1 MSETTHQFRAETCKL
16 LNILTHSLY
25 TNHEIFLRELL
36 SNASD
41 ALEKVRF
48 LQATGGEVRD
58 PELPLEIRIK
68 ADKENHVLTIADT
81 GIGMSEQEMIDNL
94 GTIARSGSLAFKEN
108 MTAEE
113 ENEAANIIGQFG
125 VGFYSAFMVADK
137 VTVLTRSYKSEQGYK
152 WVSDGVD
159 GYTVTEVDKTDVG
172 TVIEMHLKEDTEEV
186 KYSEFC
192 DEYRLKS
199 LIKTYSDY
207 IRHPIVMKV
216 TKYKEEGEGE
226 DKKQVSY
233 TEDDTVNSRIP
244 LWQKSK
250 NDVTEEELNGFYKD
264 TFYDFEDPLLA
275 VQTNA
280 EGLVAYKSLL
290 FVPAKTPYNYYTK
303 DFEKGLKLY
312 SSGVLIT
319 DKCEELL
326 PDHFRFVKGVVDSE
340 DLSLNISREMLQQT
354 HQLKTIANGIEKKIK
369 SELKKLMGSDREKY
383 EKFFAAFG
391 LQLKYGVVSD
401 FGANKDKL
409 KDLLIF
415 RSLKEDK
422 YISIAEYIAAMPE
435 EQKHIYYACGE
446 SLSMIGGLPQVELIR
461 DKGYDMLM
469 LTDEVDEFVMQTLHT
484 EGEKDYCSINSEGA
498 DLLDKSDEE
507 KAETAEKENKEL
519 LEFVKE
525 ALSGKVFEV
534 IVSKKLKTHPVCLS
548 TSGPVTLEMEKYFA
562 QMPGDE
568 AQKPKA
574 QRVLELNAAHPVF
587 EKLKTAF
594 DTDKDRAKAVSELL
608 YGQALLIAGL
618 SVDDPAAWTE
628 TVLGLI

>member
-1 MSETTHQFRAETCKL
+1 MAKKQFKAESKRL
-16 LNILTHSLY
+16 LDLMINSIY
-25 TNHEIFLRELL
+25 TNKEIFLRELI
-36 SNASD
+36 SNAND
-41 ALEKVRF
+41 AIDKLSYLALTDEAAR
-48 LQATGGEVRD
+48 AAMTD
-58 PELPLEIRIK
+58 PAIRV
-68 ADKENHVLTIADT
+68 DFNKEEGTITVTDN
-81 GIGMSEQEMIDNL
+81 GIGMTKEELEENL

-159 GYTVTEVDKTDVG
+159 GYTVTEADKTDVG

-192 DEYRLKS
+192 DEYRLKN

-216 TKYKEEGEGE
+216 TKYKEEGEGD
-226 DKKQVSY
+226 DKKQVPY

-250 NDVTEEELNGFYKD
+250 NEVTEEELNGFYKD

-401 FGANKDKL
+401 FGVNKEKL

-469 LTDEVDEFVMQTLHT
+469 LTDEVDEFVMQTLRA

-534 IVSKKLKTHPVCLS
+534 TVSKKLKTHPVCLS

-594 DTDKDRAKAVSELL
+594 DTDKDRAKAISELL

>member
-1 MSETTHQFRAETCKL
+1 MAKKQFKAESKRL
-16 LNILTHSLY
+16 LDLMINSIY
-25 TNHEIFLRELL
+25 TNKEIFLRELI
-36 SNASD
+36 SNAND
-41 ALEKVRF
+41 AIDKLSYLSLTDEAAR
-48 LQATGGEVRD
+48 AAMTD
-58 PELPLEIRIK
+58 PAIRVEFNK
-68 ADKENHVLTIADT
+68 DEGTVTVTDN
-81 GIGMSEQEMIDNL
+81 GIGMTKEELEENL

-159 GYTVTEVDKTDVG
+159 GYTVTEADKTDVG

-192 DEYRLKS
+192 DEYRLKN

-401 FGANKDKL
+401 FGVNKDKL

-422 YISIAEYIAAMPE
+422 FISIAEYIAAMPE

-446 SLSMIGGLPQVELIR
+446 SLSMIGGLPQVELVR

-469 LTDEVDEFVMQTLHT
+469 LTDEVDEFVMQTLRA

-507 KAETAEKENKEL
+507 KAENAEKENKEL

-534 IVSKKLKTHPVCLS
+534 TVSKKLKTHPVCLS

-594 DTDKDRAKAVSELL
+594 DADKDRAKAISELL

-628 TVLGLI
+628 TVLGLL

>member
-1 MSETTHQFRAETCKL
+1 MAKKQFKAESKRL
-16 LNILTHSLY
+16 LDLMINSIY
-25 TNHEIFLRELL
+25 TNKEIFLRELI
-36 SNASD
+36 SNAND
-41 ALEKVRF
+41 AIDKLSYLSLTDEAAR
-48 LQATGGEVRD
+48 AAMGS
-58 PELPLEIRIK
+58 PAIRV
-68 ADKENHVLTIADT
+68 DFNKEEGTVTVTDN
-81 GIGMSEQEMIDNL
+81 GIGMTKEELEENL

-159 GYTVTEVDKTDVG
+159 GYTVTEADKTEVG

-233 TEDDTVNSRIP
+233 TEDDTVNSRVP

-250 NDVTEEELNGFYKD
+250 NEVTEEELNGFYKD

-401 FGANKDKL
+401 FGVNKDKL

-422 YISIAEYIAAMPE
+422 YISIAEYIAAMSE

-469 LTDEVDEFVMQTLHT
+469 LTDEVDEFVMQTLRA

-534 IVSKKLKTHPVCLS
+534 TVSKKLKTHPVCLS

-594 DTDKDRAKAVSELL
+594 DTDKDRAKAISELL

>member
-1 MSETTHQFRAETCKL
+1 MAKKQFKAESKRL
-16 LNILTHSLY
+16 LDLMINSIY
-25 TNHEIFLRELL
+25 PNKEIFLRELI
-36 SNASD
+36 SNANDAIDKLTYLALTDEAARSAVSD
-41 ALEKVRF
+41 PA
-48 LQATGGEVRD
+48 
-58 PELPLEIRIK
+58 IRV
-68 ADKENHVLTIADT
+68 DFNKENRTITVTDN
-81 GIGMSEQEMIDNL
+81 GIGMTKEELEENL

-113 ENEAANIIGQFG
+113 ETEAANIIGQFG

-137 VTVLTRSYKSEQGYK
+137 VTVLSRSYKSEQGYK
-152 WVSDGVD
+152 WVSDGID
-159 GYTVTEVDKTDVG
+159 GYTVTECDKADVG

-207 IRHPIVMKV
+207 IRHPIIMEV
-216 TKYKEEGEGE
+216 TKYREEGEGD

-233 TEDDTVNSRIP
+233 TEAETVNSRIP

-264 TFYDFEDPLLA
+264 TFYDFEDPILA
-275 VQTNA
+275 IQTNA

-319 DKCEELL
+319 DRCEELL
-326 PDHFRFVKGVVDSE
+326 PDYFRFVKGVVDSE

-369 SELKKLMGSDREKY
+369 SELKKLMSADREKY

-401 FGANKDKL
+401 FGVNKDKL

-422 YISIAEYIAAMPE
+422 YISIAEYIAAMGE
-435 EQKHIYYACGE
+435 DQKHIYYACGD
-446 SLSMIGGLPQVELIR
+446 SLSMIGGLPQVELVR

-469 LTDEVDEFVMQTLHT
+469 LTDEVDEFVMQTLRS
-484 EGEKDYCSINSEGA
+484 EGDKDYCSINSEGA

-534 IVSKKLKTHPVCLS
+534 TVSKKLKTHPVCLS

-587 EKLKTAF
+587 EKLKAAF
-594 DTDKDRAKAVSELL
+594 DSDKDRAKALSELL

-618 SVDDPAAWTE
+618 DIEDPATWTE

>member
-1 MSETTHQFRAETCKL
+1 MAKKQFKAESKRL
-16 LNILTHSLY
+16 LDLMINSIY
-25 TNHEIFLRELL
+25 TNKEIFLRELI
-36 SNASD
+36 SNAND
-41 ALEKVRF
+41 AIDKLSYLALTDE
-48 LQATGGEVRD
+48 QARAALSEPT
-58 PELPLEIRIK
+58 IRVEFS
-68 ADKENHVLTIADT
+68 KENGTITVTDN
-81 GIGMSEQEMIDNL
+81 GIGMTKEELEENL

-137 VTVLTRSYKSEQGYK
+137 VTVTTRSYKSEQGYK
-152 WVSDGVD
+152 WISDGID
-159 GYTVTEVDKTDVG
+159 GYSVAEADKKEVG

-186 KYSEFC
+186 KYSEFL
-192 DEYRLKS
+192 DEHRLKN

-207 IRHPIVMKV
+207 IRHPIVMEV
-216 TKYKEEGEGE
+216 TKYKEEGEGD

-233 TEDDTVNSRIP
+233 TEEDTVNSRIP

-250 NDVTEEELNGFYKD
+250 NEVTEEELNGFYKD
-264 TFYDFEDPLLA
+264 TFYDFEDPILA

-303 DFEKGLKLY
+303 DFEKGLRLY

-354 HQLKTIANGIEKKIK
+354 SQLKTIANGIEKKIK
-369 SELKKLMGSDREKY
+369 SELKKLMSADREKY

-401 FGANKDKL
+401 FGMNKDKL

-415 RSLKEDK
+415 RSLKEEK
-422 YISIAEYIAAMPE
+422 LISIAEYIAAMPE
-435 EQKHIYYACGE
+435 EQKHIYYACGD
-446 SLSMIGGLPQVELIR
+446 SLSMIGGLPQVELLR

-469 LTDEVDEFVMQTLHT
+469 LTDEVDEFVMQTLAA
-484 EGEKDYCSINSEGA
+484 EGEKDYCSINSDNA
-498 DLLDKSDEE
+498 DLLDKNDEE
-507 KAETAEKENKEL
+507 KAEEAEKENKEL
-519 LEFVKE
+519 LAFVKE

-534 IVSKKLKTHPVCLS
+534 IISKKLKSHPVCLS

-568 AQKPKA
+568 GQKPKA

-587 EKLKTAF
+587 AKLKTAF
-594 DTDKDRAKAVSELL
+594 EGDKVRAKALSELL

-618 SVDDPAAWTE
+618 PIDDPAAWTE

>member
-1 MSETTHQFRAETCKL
+1 MAKKQFKAESKRL
-16 LNILTHSLY
+16 LDLMINSIY
-25 TNHEIFLRELL
+25 TNKEIFLRELI
-36 SNASD
+36 SNAND
-41 ALEKVRF
+41 AIDKLSYLALTDEAARAA
-48 LQATGGEVRD
+48 LTEPA
-58 PELPLEIRIK
+58 IRVEFSK
-68 ADKENHVLTIADT
+68 AEGTITVTDN
-81 GIGMSEQEMIDNL
+81 GIGMTKEELEENL

-152 WVSDGVD
+152 WVSDGID
-159 GYTVTEVDKTDVG
+159 GYTVTEADKTDVG

-192 DEYRLKS
+192 DEYRLKN

-207 IRHPIVMKV
+207 IRHPIIMEV
-216 TKYKEEGEGE
+216 TKYKEEGEGD
-226 DKKQVSY
+226 DKKQVPY
-233 TEDDTVNSRIP
+233 TEQDTVNSRIP

-264 TFYDFEDPLLA
+264 TFYDFEDPILA

-280 EGLVAYKSLL
+280 EGLVSYKSLL
-290 FVPAKTPYNYYTK
+290 FVPSKPPYNYYTK

-319 DKCEELL
+319 DKCDELL

-354 HQLKTIANGIEKKIK
+354 HQLKTIGVSIEKKIK
-369 SELKKLMGSDREKY
+369 SELKKLMGADREKY
-383 EKFFAAFG
+383 EKFFTAFG

-401 FGANKDKL
+401 FGVNKDKL

-422 YISIAEYIAAMPE
+422 FISIAEYIAAMPD

-446 SLSMIGGLPQVELIR
+446 SLSLIGGLPQVELVR

-469 LTDEVDEFVMQTLHT
+469 LTDEVDEFVMQTLGA

-534 IVSKKLKTHPVCLS
+534 VVSKKLKTHPVCLS

-574 QRVLELNAAHPVF
+574 QRVLELNAEHSLFAR
-587 EKLKTAF
+587 LKELYV
-594 DTDKDRAKAVSELL
+594 TDKEKAVKLCKVLL
-608 YGQALLIAGL
+608 SQATLIAGL
-618 SVDDPAAWTE
+618 PIDDPTE
-628 TVLGLI
+628 YTEILCELI

>member
-1 MSETTHQFRAETCKL
+1 MAKKQFKAESKRL
-16 LNILTHSLY
+16 LDLMINSIY
-25 TNHEIFLRELL
+25 TNKEIFLRELI
-36 SNASD
+36 SNAND
-41 ALEKVRF
+41 AIDKLSYLSLTDEAAR
-48 LQATGGEVRD
+48 AAMRD
-58 PELPLEIRIK
+58 PAIRVEFNK
-68 ADKENHVLTIADT
+68 DEGTVTVTDN
-81 GIGMSEQEMIDNL
+81 GIGMTKEELEENL

-159 GYTVTEVDKTDVG
+159 GYTVTEADKTDVG

-192 DEYRLKS
+192 DEYRLKN
-199 LIKTYSDY
+199 LIKTYSVY
-207 IRHPIVMKV
+207 LRHPIVMKV

-233 TEDDTVNSRIP
+233 TEDDTVNSRVP

-250 NDVTEEELNGFYKD
+250 NEVTEEELNGFYKD

-446 SLSMIGGLPQVELIR
+446 SLSMISGLPQVELIR

-469 LTDEVDEFVMQTLHT
+469 LTDEVDEFVMQTLRA

-534 IVSKKLKTHPVCLS
+534 TVSKKLKTHPVCLS

-594 DTDKDRAKAVSELL
+594 DTDKDRAKAISELL

>member
-1 MSETTHQFRAETCKL
+1 MAKKQFKAESKRL
-16 LNILTHSLY
+16 LDLMINSIY
-25 TNHEIFLRELL
+25 TNKEIFLRELI
-36 SNASD
+36 SNAND
-41 ALEKVRF
+41 AIDKLSYLSLTDEAAR
-48 LQATGGEVRD
+48 AAMRD
-58 PELPLEIRIK
+58 PAIRVEFNK
-68 ADKENHVLTIADT
+68 DEGTVTVTDN
-81 GIGMSEQEMIDNL
+81 GIGMTKEELEENL

-159 GYTVTEVDKTDVG
+159 GYTVTEADKTDVG

-192 DEYRLKS
+192 DEYRLKN

-233 TEDDTVNSRIP
+233 TEDDTVNSRVP

-250 NDVTEEELNGFYKD
+250 NEVTEEELNGFYKD

-446 SLSMIGGLPQVELIR
+446 SLSMISGLPQVELIR

-469 LTDEVDEFVMQTLHT
+469 LTDEVDEFVMQTLRA

-534 IVSKKLKTHPVCLS
+534 TVSKKLKTHPVCLS

-594 DTDKDRAKAVSELL
+594 DTDKDRAKAISELL

>member
-1 MSETTHQFRAETCKL
+1 MAKKQFKAESKRL
-16 LNILTHSLY
+16 LDLMINSIY
-25 TNHEIFLRELL
+25 TNKEIFLRELI
-36 SNASD
+36 SNANDAIDKLTYLALTDEAARSAVSD
-41 ALEKVRF
+41 PA
-48 LQATGGEVRD
+48 
-58 PELPLEIRIK
+58 IRV
-68 ADKENHVLTIADT
+68 DFNKENRTITVTDN
-81 GIGMSEQEMIDNL
+81 GIGMTKEELEENL

-113 ENEAANIIGQFG
+113 ETEAANIIGQFG

-137 VTVLTRSYKSEQGYK
+137 VTVLSRSYKSEQGYK
-152 WVSDGVD
+152 WVSDGID
-159 GYTVTEVDKTDVG
+159 GYTVTECDKADVG

-207 IRHPIVMKV
+207 IRHPIVMEV
-216 TKYKEEGEGE
+216 TKYREEGEGD

-233 TEDDTVNSRIP
+233 TEAETVNSRIP

-264 TFYDFEDPLLA
+264 TFYDFEDPILA
-275 VQTNA
+275 IQTNA

-319 DKCEELL
+319 DRCEELL
-326 PDHFRFVKGVVDSE
+326 PDYFRFVKGVVDSE

-369 SELKKLMGSDREKY
+369 SELKKLMSADREKY

-401 FGANKDKL
+401 FGVNKDKL

-422 YISIAEYIAAMPE
+422 YISIAEYIAAMGE
-435 EQKHIYYACGE
+435 DQKHIYYACGD
-446 SLSMIGGLPQVELIR
+446 SLSMIGGLPQVELVR

-469 LTDEVDEFVMQTLHT
+469 LTDEVDEFVMQTLRS
-484 EGEKDYCSINSEGA
+484 EGDKDYCSINSEGA

-534 IVSKKLKTHPVCLS
+534 TVSKKLKTHPVCLS

-587 EKLKTAF
+587 EKLKAAF
-594 DTDKDRAKAVSELL
+594 DSDKDRAKALSELL

-618 SVDDPAAWTE
+618 DIEDPATWTE

>member
-1 MSETTHQFRAETCKL
+1 MAKKQFKAESKRL
-16 LNILTHSLY
+16 LDLMINSIY
-25 TNHEIFLRELL
+25 TNKEIFLRELI
-36 SNASD
+36 SNAND
-41 ALEKVRF
+41 AIDKLSYLSLTDEAAR
-48 LQATGGEVRD
+48 AAMTD
-58 PELPLEIRIK
+58 PAIRVEFN
-68 ADKENHVLTIADT
+68 KEEGTVTVTDN
-81 GIGMSEQEMIDNL
+81 GIGMTKEELEENL

-159 GYTVTEVDKTDVG
+159 GYTVTETDKTDVG

-192 DEYRLKS
+192 DEYRLKN

-226 DKKQVSY
+226 DKKQVPY

-401 FGANKDKL
+401 FGVNKDKL
-409 KDLLIF
+409 KDLLVF

-469 LTDEVDEFVMQTLHT
+469 LTDEVDEFVMQTLRA

-534 IVSKKLKTHPVCLS
+534 TVSKKLKTHPVCLS

-594 DTDKDRAKAVSELL
+594 DTDKDRAKAISELL

-618 SVDDPAAWTE
+618 YVDDPAAWTE

>member
-1 MSETTHQFRAETCKL
+1 MAKKQFKAESKRL
-16 LNILTHSLY
+16 LDLMINSIY
-25 TNHEIFLRELL
+25 TNKEIFLRELI
-36 SNASD
+36 SNAND
-41 ALEKVRF
+41 AIDKLSYLSLTDEAAR
-48 LQATGGEVRD
+48 AAMGS
-58 PELPLEIRIK
+58 PAIRVDFNK
-68 ADKENHVLTIADT
+68 DEGTVTVTDN
-81 GIGMSEQEMIDNL
+81 GIGMTKEELEENL

-159 GYTVTEVDKTDVG
+159 GYTVTEADKTDVG

-192 DEYRLKS
+192 DEYRLKN

-216 TKYKEEGEGE
+216 TKYKEDGEGE

-233 TEDDTVNSRIP
+233 TEDDTVNSRVP

-422 YISIAEYIAAMPE
+422 FISIAEYIAAMPE

-469 LTDEVDEFVMQTLHT
+469 LTDEVDEFVMQTLHA
-484 EGEKDYCSINSEGA
+484 EGEKDYCSINSENA

-507 KAETAEKENKEL
+507 KAENAEKENKEL

-587 EKLKTAF
+587 EKLRTAF
-594 DTDKDRAKAVSELL
+594 DTDKDRAKAISELL

-628 TVLGLI
+628 TVLVLL